1 VSDLFLGIDIGTS
14 SAKAALT
21 TSDGDVVATAS
32 RPHRMSIPRPGWAE
46 HDPETIWWDGVVTL
60 CRELLAEAG
69 RTPAAVCVSGI
80 GPCVL
85 AADESF
91 RPLRPAILYGVDTRA
106 AREIDDLTE
115 ELGAEAILERG
126 GSALSTQAVGPKLLW
141 LRRNEPEV
149 WDRTRRLLMASS
161 FAVARLTGEYVLDHH
176 SASQCDPLYELES
189 GRWIDEWAELV
200 APGLELPRLLW
211 PGEQAGVVTT
221 AAAAATGIP
230 PGTPVMAGTIDAWAE
245 SLAAGVRAPGDL
257 MVMYGSTHF
266 LIAVTAAPRLDES
279 LWSTAGVRE
288 GTYSLAAG
296 LATSG
301 TLLAWLHDLTGASF
315 DELTA
320 EAERAGPGAGGLLA
334 LPYFSGE
341 RTPIL
346 DPAARGVLCGLT
358 LAHGPGHLAR
368 ALLEAIAF
376 AVRHNLET
384 FEGAGASLDRL
395 VAVGGGTQGEVA
407 LQAVSDVTG
416 RAQEVCAAGVGASH
430 GDAFLAAVGVGATGW
445 DDDWSVVDQVVE
457 PRAEHADLYE
467 ELYGRY
473 RELYPATR
481 DVMHM
486 LARVGGAAHDQQPQ
500 EA

>member
-14 SAKAALT
+14 SAKAVLT
-21 TSDGDVVATAS
+21 GADGEVVASAA
-32 RPHRMSIPRPGWAE
+32 RPHRLSIPRQGWAE
-46 HDPETIWWDGVVTL
+46 HDPESIWWDGVVAL
-60 CRELLAEAG
+60 CRELLRNGE
-69 RTPAAVCVSGI
+69 RVPSAVCVSGI

-85 AADESF
+85 AADEAY
-91 RPLRPAILYGVDTRA
+91 RPLRPAILYGIDTRA

-115 ELGAEAILERG
+115 ELGAGAILERC

-149 WDRTRRLLMASS
+149 WNGTRRLLMASS
-161 FAVARLTGEYVLDHH
+161 FAVAWLTGEYVLDHH
-176 SASQCDPLYELES
+176 SASQCDPLYELDR
-189 GRWIDEWAELV
+189 GGWIEEWAEQI

-211 PGEQAGVVTT
+211 PGEQAGVVTA

-230 PGTPVMAGTIDAWAE
+230 SGTPVMAGTIDAWAE
-245 SLAAGVRAPGDL
+245 SLAAGVRSAGDL
-257 MVMYGSTHF
+257 MVMYGSTLF
-266 LIAVTAAPRLDES
+266 LIAVTTEPLRDES

-288 GTYSLAAG
+288 DSYSLAAG

-301 TLLAWLHDLTGASF
+301 TLLAWLRDLTGASF
-315 DELTA
+315 EDLTA
-320 EAERAGPGAGGLLA
+320 EADQAGPGAGGLLA

-358 LAHGPGHLAR
+358 LAHGRGHLAR

-384 FEGAGASLDRL
+384 FENAGATLDRL
-395 VAVGGGTQGEVA
+395 VAVGGGTQGAVA

-416 RAQEVCAAGVGASH
+416 RPQAVCASGVGACH
-430 GDAFLAAVGVGATGW
+430 GDAFLAAVGAGAAGW
-445 DDDWSVVDQVVE
+445 DDDWSVVDHEVE
-457 PRAEHADLYE
+457 PRREHAARYE

-481 DVMHM
+481 DVMHA
-486 LARVGGAAHDQQPQ
+486 LARIGGEVPDQQPQ
-500 EA
+500 EV

>member
-1 VSDLFLGIDIGTS
+1 MSDLFLGIDIGTS

-21 TSDGDVVATAS
+21 TAEGEVVATAT
-32 RPHRMSIPRPGWAE
+32 RPHRLSIPRPGWAE
-46 HDPETIWWDGVVTL
+46 HDPEGIWWDGVLAL
-60 CRELLAEAG
+60 CHELLGDGE
-69 RTPAAVCVSGI
+69 RVPAAVCVSGI

-85 AADESF
+85 AADEDF
-91 RPLRPAILYGVDTRA
+91 RPLRPAILYGIDTRA
-106 AREIDDLTE
+106 AAEIAELTE
-115 ELGAEAILERG
+115 ELGAEAILERC

-149 WDRTRRLLMASS
+149 WARTRRLLMASS

-176 SASQCDPLYELES
+176 SASQCDPLYELDR
-189 GRWIDEWAELV
+189 GGWIEEWAELI

-211 PGEQAGVVTT
+211 PGEPAGVVTAE
-221 AAAAATGIP
+221 AAAETGIP
-230 PGTPVMAGTIDAWAE
+230 AGTPVMAGTVDAWAE
-245 SLAAGVRAPGDL
+245 SLAAGVRVPGDL
-257 MVMYGSTHF
+257 MVMYGSTLF
-266 LIAVTAAPRLDES
+266 LIAVTAEPLRDES

-288 GTYSLAAG
+288 DTYSLAAG

-301 TLLAWLHDLTGASF
+301 TLLAWLRDLTGASF

-320 EAERAGPGAGGLLA
+320 EADAAGPGAGGLLA

-346 DPAARGVLCGLT
+346 DPNARGVLCGLT

-384 FEGAGASLDRL
+384 FEGAGAPLDRL
-395 VAVGGGTQGEVA
+395 VAVGGGTQGAVA
-407 LQAVSDVTG
+407 LQAMSDVTG
-416 RAQEVCAAGVGASH
+416 RPQQVCAAGVGACH
-430 GDAFLAAVGVGATGW
+430 GDAFLAAIGAGAAGW
-445 DDDWSVVDQVVE
+445 DDDWSVIDQEVE
-457 PRAEHADLYE
+457 PRAEHAELYE
-467 ELYGRY
+467 ELYARY

-481 DVMHM
+481 DVTHA
-486 LARVGGAAHDQQPQ
+486 LARIGG
-500 EA
+500 EAVNELEEV